1 MHLALKVS
9 AIGLALVAGFYGP
22 QVVTSVKE
30 SMSLHQMSA
39 EAVNLDDYCMLST
52 VSCEQN
58 SVKIT
63 LDRDVTQP
71 LVPAKIRVEWPNAKQ
86 DNLALDLR
94 GLEMEMGVAK
104 YRLNSVGDGIYEGE
118 ILLPVCTLDTMTWLG
133 ELTDGVTTVKPALR
147 MAR

>member
-30 SMSLHQMSA
+30 SMSQHQMSS
-39 EAVNLDDYCMLST
+39 ESINLDDYCMLS
-52 VSCEQN
+52 SAACEQN
-58 SVKIT
+58 SVRIS

-86 DNLALDLR
+86 DSLSLNLQ
-94 GLEMEMGVAK
+94 GLEMEMGSAR
-104 YRLNSVGDGIYEGE
+104 YRLNSVGNDVFEGE
-118 ILLPVCTLDTMTWLG
+118 IILPVCTLDKMTWVG
-133 ELTDGVTTVKPALR
+133 ELTDGQTTVKPALR

>member
-22 QVVTSVKE
+22 QIVTSLKD
-30 SMSLHQMSA
+30 SMSQHHMS
-39 EAVNLDDYCMLST
+39 EETVNLDDYCMLSSE
-52 VSCEQN
+52 SCEQN

-71 LVPAKIRVEWPNAKQ
+71 LIPTKIRVEWPNAMQ
-86 DNLALDLR
+86 DNLTLDLR
-94 GLEMEMGVAK
+94 GLEMEMGIAK
-104 YRLNSVGDGIYEGE
+104 YRLNSIGNGIYEGE
-118 ILLPVCTLDTMTWLG
+118 ILLPVCTLDSMTWVG
-133 ELTDGVTTVKPALR
+133 ELTDGATIVKPALR